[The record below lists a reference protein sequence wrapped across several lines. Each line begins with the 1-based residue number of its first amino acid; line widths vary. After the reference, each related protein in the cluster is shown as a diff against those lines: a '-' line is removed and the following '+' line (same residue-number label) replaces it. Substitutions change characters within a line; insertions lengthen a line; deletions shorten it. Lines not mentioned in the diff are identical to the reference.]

1 MEALTRWLRALIFT
15 PGDSPATGAQ
25 EGNRTERLGQVA
37 SEDASAFTALFA
49 GTLLRHRAYVGTPRE
64 GRTPLPWRDR

>member
-25 EGNRTERLGQVA
+25 ERNRTERLGQVA
-37 SEDASAFTALFA
+37 SEGASASTALVA
-49 GTLLRHRAYVGTPRE
+49 VSLRRLHVDVDTQLVGR
-64 GRTPLPWRDR
+64 RPLP

>member
-25 EGNRTERLGQVA
+25 EGNRTPDLRITSAIEWVKGERCG
-37 SEDASAFTALFA
+37 SDF
-49 GTLLRHRAYVGTPRE
+49 P
-64 GRTPLPWRDR
+64 

>member
-15 PGDSPATGAQ
+15 LGDSPATGAQ
-25 EGNRTERLGQVA
+25 EGNPNRALGQVA
-37 SEDASAFTALFA
+37 SEDASASRALFA
-49 GTLLRHRAYVGTPRE
+49 AFHLPLHVCGGTPLG

>member
-25 EGNRTERLGQVA
+25 EGNPNRALGQVKL
-37 SEDASAFTALFA
+37 SICVVTKPELIEI
-49 GTLLRHRAYVGTPRE
+49 L
-64 GRTPLPWRDR
+64 WR

>member
-25 EGNRTERLGQVA
+25 EGNRTPDLRITSALNWYTQEQQGSDFHKKQLGGVCRNLGFQDEA
-37 SEDASAFTALFA
+37 A
-49 GTLLRHRAYVGTPRE
+49 GNVQ
-64 GRTPLPWRDR
+64 

>member
-25 EGNRTERLGQVA
+25 EGNRTPDLRITSALLYRLSYLGKDTILSPEMHA
-37 SEDASAFTALFA
+37 ALK
-49 GTLLRHRAYVGTPRE
+49 G
-64 GRTPLPWRDR
+64 

>member
-25 EGNRTERLGQVA
+25 EGNRTPENRLNGMKL
-37 SEDASAFTALFA
+37 TAA
-49 GTLLRHRAYVGTPRE
+49 AKSSWEKETETNS
-64 GRTPLPWRDR
+64 

>member
-25 EGNRTERLGQVA
+25 EGNRTRTLGQAA
-37 SEDASAFTALFA
+37 SEDASTSRVLSAAS
-49 GTLLRHRAYVGTPRE
+49 LLPRRAYV
-64 GRTPLPWRDR
+64 